1 MIRTLLLLLTP
12 VLCGFGWNGSDGA
25 LSVAAPQPVK
35 DSIGVPDG
43 YRLVWHDE
51 FEQDT
56 VLNAED
62 WTHEVWAATGAA
74 HREWMNVPCQ
84 LRWKWNMSVFS
95 RSK

>member
-1 MIRTLLLLLTP
+1 MIRTLLLLLTV
-12 VLCGFGWNGSDGA
+12 VLCGFGWSSSDGA
-25 LSVAAPQPVK
+25 PTVAAPQSAK

-62 WTHEVWAATGAA
+62 WTHEVWGKGFVNNELQEYVNHKTPGG
-74 HREWMNVPCQ
+74 
-84 LRWKWNMSVFS
+84 KTF
-95 RSK
+95 